1 MVQGIFDNFEIF
13 SFTISILILLSI
25 LASKISYQVGLP
37 SLLLF
42 LLIGMIAGS
51 DGIGG
56 IHFDDQKLSQIIG
69 VISLIYILFDGGLQ
83 AEWSSIRKIYL
94 EALVL
99 ANLGVILTAIIMG
112 IIASILYNFST
123 IESLL
128 LGAIVSSTDAA
139 SVFALLKSSGL
150 RLKGNLKPLLEFE
163 SGSNDTVAVIL
174 TLGFISLLND
184 SDKTISQLI
193 PISILQIVIGGLFGY
208 LAGKFILLV
217 INRLNLEYDGLYT
230 VFIIIIV
237 YMIYIISKYI
247 YGNGFLSVYIFGIVL
262 GNSNFLHKK
271 SIKLFMDGISWLLQ
285 ILMFLTLGLL
295 EFPSKLLPIYDTGI
309 IFVICLI
316 FFARPIAV
324 FICLFPFKYSIP
336 EKFLISWIGLRGAA
350 PIVLATFPFT
360 AGISKSEEIFNIV
373 FFVVLF
379 SLLIQGSTIR
389 WMTKLLKLDIKEE
402 SNTYLE
408 SGLEIYDTKNT
419 KLLDLFIP
427 FNSSVE
433 NKLLVDLKLP
443 IDCHI
448 TMICRGDNYIV
459 PNGKSVL
466 KGGDVLIVLAKNN
479 SEIDLVSILS
489 ELDN

>member
-1 MVQGIFDNFEIF
+1 
-13 SFTISILILLSI
+13 
-25 LASKISYQVGLP
+25 
-37 SLLLF
+37 
-42 LLIGMIAGS
+42 
-51 DGIGG
+51 
-56 IHFDDQKLSQIIG
+56 
-69 VISLIYILFDGGLQ
+69 
-83 AEWSSIRKIYL
+83 
-94 EALVL
+94 
-99 ANLGVILTAIIMG
+99 
-112 IIASILYNFST
+112 
-123 IESLL
+123 
-128 LGAIVSSTDAA
+128 
-139 SVFALLKSSGL
+139 
-150 RLKGNLKPLLEFE
+150 
-163 SGSNDTVAVIL
+163 
-174 TLGFISLLND
+174 
-184 SDKTISQLI
+184 
-193 PISILQIVIGGLFGY
+193 
-208 LAGKFILLV
+208 
-217 INRLNLEYDGLYT
+217 
-230 VFIIIIV
+230 
-237 YMIYIISKYI
+237 MIYIISKYI

-295 EFPSKLLPIYDTGI
+295 VFPSKLLPIYETSI

-324 FICLFPFKYSIP
+324 FICLFPFKYSIS

-427 FNSSVE
+427 FNSTVE

-443 IDCHI
+443 TDCHI

-466 KGGDVLIVLAKNN
+466 KGGDVLIVLAKDN

-489 ELDN
+489 ELDK

>member
-1 MVQGIFDNFEIF
+1 MVQSIIDNFEIF
-13 SFTISILILLSI
+13 SFTISILIVLSI
-25 LASKISYQVGLP
+25 LASKISYRVGLP

-42 LLIGMIAGS
+42 LLIGMLSGS

-56 IHFDDQKLSQIIG
+56 IHFEDQKLSQIIG

-83 AEWSSIRKIYL
+83 ADWTSIRKIYI

-99 ANLGVILTAIIMG
+99 ANIGVIITAVLMG
-112 IIASILYNFST
+112 IIASMLYNFSNM
-123 IESLL
+123 EALL

-174 TLGFISLLND
+174 TLGFINLILD
-184 SDKTISQLI
+184 SNKSVYELI
-193 PISILQIVIGGLFGY
+193 PISILQIIIGGLFGF
-208 LAGKFILLV
+208 LAGKFILSV
-217 INRLNLEYDGLYT
+217 INKLNLEYDGLYT

-237 YMIYIISKYI
+237 YIIYVISKYI

-295 EFPSKLLPIYDTGI
+295 VFPSRLYPIYEMGI
-309 IFVICLI
+309 LFAVFLI

-324 FICLFPFKYSIP
+324 FICLFPFQYTFK
-336 EKFLISWIGLRGAA
+336 EKILVSWVGLRGAA

-360 AGISKSEEIFNIV
+360 AGVSKSEEIFNIV
-373 FFVVLF
+373 FFVVLI
-379 SLLIQGSTIR
+379 SLLLQGSTIR
-389 WMTKLLKLDIKEE
+389 AMTKLLGLDIKEE
-402 SNTYLE
+402 NTDSLRPE
-408 SGLEIYDTKNT
+408 LEIYNTNNT

-433 NKLLVDLKLP
+433 NKYLVDLKLP
-443 IDCHI
+443 VDCHI
-448 TMICRGDNYIV
+448 TMICRGEEYIV

-479 SEIDLVSILS
+479 SEIDLVNILS
-489 ELDN
+489 EIEK